1 MKNRVKVQ
9 ILGTVVLLSAGWWLA
24 GCKSAPPLTQAQAQS
39 MIQAKYDQTPPAPL
53 DITLANQGMTQG
65 ILAKYWVETK
75 RYPNGYWGDFTF
87 TPDGNKLVKLTSG
100 GDVIQWRPESPT
112 DPRFSVVVETLA
124 NVGHKISNV
133 GDVQI
138 VGDTRVVQ
146 FIDVVD
152 LSGLAQPLQ
161 RIAQTIGNT
170 LSTTRQATFVL
181 TNGAWTLQSI
191 E

>member
-1 MKNRVKVQ
+1 VKNRVKVQ
-9 ILGTVVLLSAGWWLA
+9 LLGTMVLLSTGWWLA
-24 GCKSAPPLTQAQAQS
+24 GCKSAPPLTQTQAQA
-39 MIQAKYDQTPPAPL
+39 MIQAKYDQASPAPL

-75 RYPNGYWGDFTF
+75 RYPNGYWGDFTL
-87 TPDGNKLVKLTSG
+87 TPDGKKLVKLTSS

-112 DPRFSVVVETLA
+112 DPHFSVVVETLA
-124 NVGHKISNV
+124 NVAHKIGNV
-133 GDVQI
+133 GDVQTI
-138 VGDTRVVQ
+138 GETRVVQ
-146 FIDVVD
+146 FTDAVD

-161 RIAQTIGNT
+161 GIAQTIGNT

-181 TNGAWTLQSI
+181 TNGAWTLQSV